1 MSKAA
6 NVNSSDL
13 IHESYLKPK
22 KIYSNISEA
31 VGFTPLVQI
40 NNITKTEG
48 IKCQLL
54 AKCDYMNPMG
64 SAKDRAARR
73 MVLDAEKMGKIKPK
87 DNYTLIEP
95 TSGNT
100 GIGLSLMA
108 ICNGYNMICTLPKR
122 MSQEKEDVLKALG
135 AKVIR
140 CDDVPINDPRNDV
153 QVALKL
159 SKEMDKSI
167 NLDQYGNLSNP
178 LAHYDQTAEELIEQC
193 DGKIDYFICSPG
205 TGGTISGVGKNLK
218 EKIPGVKIIG
228 IDPYGSI
235 LALPKSLDENAPYD
249 YKVEGVGKPYVP
261 ENVNRDIVDEWVK
274 VNDKDS
280 FIMARR
286 AIKEEALLIGGSAG
300 LALAG
305 AVKFCKGLSEDKRVV
320 VFFTDGIR
328 NYMSKYISDDWMVEN
343 HFMSNEEYDKE
354 NFDGKDNI
362 KKILP
367 GKISDLV
374 PNLEVAH
381 TVKDIE
387 NLKVLDILNLLK
399 EKNVKCILYLD
410 KDNKLLGLF
419 NQRHITIFLSSAKTE
434 LDNLAN
440 TVLMKEFRV
449 LDLNDPIYF
458 LSRSL
463 ERYEYIPIKE
473 SDEKYY
479 LCKDDD
485 VLKYILKNKK

>member
-205 TGGTISGVGKNLK
+205 TGGTISGVGKKLK

-261 ENVNRDIVDEWVK
+261 ENVNRDIVDEWIK

>member
-205 TGGTISGVGKNLK
+205 TGGTISGVGKKLK

-261 ENVNRDIVDEWVK
+261 ENVNRDIVDEWIK

-399 EKNVKCILYLD
+399 EKNVKCILYLG

-440 TVLMKEFRV
+440 TVLMKEFR
-449 LDLNDPIYF
+449 LLELNDPIYF

>member
-205 TGGTISGVGKNLK
+205 TGGTISGVGKKLK

-274 VNDKDS
+274 VNDKES

-399 EKNVKCILYLD
+399 EKNVKCILYLG

>member
-205 TGGTISGVGKNLK
+205 TGGTISGVGKKLK

-399 EKNVKCILYLD
+399 EKNVKCILYLG

-485 VLKYILKNKK
+485 VLTYILKNKK

>member
-205 TGGTISGVGKNLK
+205 TGGTISGVGKKLK

-261 ENVNRDIVDEWVK
+261 ENVNRDIVDEWIK

-419 NQRHITIFLSSAKTE
+419 NHRHITIFLSCAKTE

-440 TVLMKEFRV
+440 TVLMK
-449 LDLNDPIYF
+449 
-458 LSRSL
+458 
-463 ERYEYIPIKE
+463 
-473 SDEKYY
+473 
-479 LCKDDD
+479 
-485 VLKYILKNKK
+485 

>member
-205 TGGTISGVGKNLK
+205 TGGTISGVGKKLK
-218 EKIPGVKIIG
+218 EKIPGCKVIG

-235 LALPKSLDENAPYD
+235 LAVPSSLDKNAPYP

-261 ENVNRDIVDEWVK
+261 ENVNRDIVDEWIK

-399 EKNVKCILYLD
+399 EKNVKCILYLG

>member
-205 TGGTISGVGKNLK
+205 TGGTISGVGKKLK

-399 EKNVKCILYLD
+399 EKNVKCILYLG

>member
-205 TGGTISGVGKNLK
+205 TGGTISGVGKKLK

-485 VLKYILKNKK
+485 VLTYILKNKK

>member
-205 TGGTISGVGKNLK
+205 TGGTISGVGKKLK

-261 ENVNRDIVDEWVK
+261 ENVNRDIVDEWIK

-374 PNLEVAH
+374 PNLEIAH

-399 EKNVKCILYLD
+399 EKNVKCILYLG

>member
-6 NVNSSDL
+6 NVNSPDL
-13 IHESYLKPK
+13 IHEPYLKPK
-22 KIYSNISEA
+22 KICSNISEA

-40 NNITKTEG
+40 NNITKSEG

-54 AKCDYMNPMG
+54 GKCDYMNPMG

-108 ICNGYNMICTLPKR
+108 ICNGYNMICTLPKK

-205 TGGTISGVGKNLK
+205 TGGTISGVGKKLK

-399 EKNVKCILYLD
+399 EKNVKCILYLG

>member
-205 TGGTISGVGKNLK
+205 TGGTISGVGKKLK
-218 EKIPGVKIIG
+218 EKIPGCKVIG

-235 LALPKSLDENAPYD
+235 LAVPYSLDKNAPYP

-261 ENVNRDIVDEWVK
+261 ENVNRDIVDEWIK

-399 EKNVKCILYLD
+399 EKNVKCILYLG

>member
-205 TGGTISGVGKNLK
+205 TGGTISGVGKKLK

-261 ENVNRDIVDEWVK
+261 ENVNRDIVDEWIK

-374 PNLEVAH
+374 PNLEIAH

-399 EKNVKCILYLD
+399 EKNVKCILYLG
-410 KDNKLLGLF
+410 KDNNLLGLF

-473 SDEKYY
+473 SD
-479 LCKDDD
+479 
-485 VLKYILKNKK
+485 

>member
-205 TGGTISGVGKNLK
+205 TGGTISGVGKKLK

-261 ENVNRDIVDEWVK
+261 ENVNRDIVDEWIK

-305 AVKFCKGLSEDKRVV
+305 AIKFCKGLSEDKRVV

-343 HFMSNEEYDKE
+343 NFISNEEYDKQ
-354 NFDGKDNI
+354 NFDSRDDI

-367 GKISDLV
+367 GKISELV

-381 TVKDIE
+381 IVKNIE
-387 NLKVLDILNLLK
+387 NMKVLDIINLLK
-399 EKNVKCILYLD
+399 EKNSKCILYLD
-410 KDNKLLGLF
+410 KDNKLVGLF
-419 NQRHITIFLSSAKTE
+419 ILRRITVFLSSAKADIE
-434 LDNLAN
+434 GPASS
-440 TVLMKEFRV
+440 VLYKEFR
-449 LDLNDPIYF
+449 LLELNDPIYF

-485 VLKYILKNKK
+485 VLTYILKNKK

>member
-205 TGGTISGVGKNLK
+205 TGGTISGVGKKLK

-387 NLKVLDILNLLK
+387 NLKVLDILNILK
-399 EKNVKCILYLD
+399 EKNVKCILYLG

>member
-205 TGGTISGVGKNLK
+205 TGGTISGVGKKLK